1 MRKNALLYRP
11 GTQSVDITAPG
22 GIDALLDFHRATFG
36 DARMEDEGSD
46 GGAGGGGDGS
56 EQAASFTDPDTGET
70 YAFPGETPIKEMTS
84 EQVSEYWRH
93 KARKHEDRVRSFAD
107 YDTIKA
113 ERDALKA
120 KHQTADEKALEDA
133 TTAAADSAR
142 ADERGKYVGRLVNA
156 EFRAANRGR
165 LEDEKLTAVLDGIEP
180 TKFLTSEGEV
190 DTDKVQ
196 QFVDGIAPADGKKW
210 PDTGQGRRQS
220 QKSTGVGVGRD
231 LYEARHP
238 KKS

>member
-36 DARMEDEGSD
+36 DARMEA
-46 GGAGGGGDGS
+46 AGDGGGDDEGAGDAS
-56 EQAASFTDPDTGET
+56 AGGDEHAVNEHGFPDKTPVKDMEPEQQAA
-70 YAFPGETPIKEMTS
+70 
-84 EQVSEYWRH
+84 YWQH
-93 KARKHEDRVRSFAD
+93 KARKHEDRVKSFAD